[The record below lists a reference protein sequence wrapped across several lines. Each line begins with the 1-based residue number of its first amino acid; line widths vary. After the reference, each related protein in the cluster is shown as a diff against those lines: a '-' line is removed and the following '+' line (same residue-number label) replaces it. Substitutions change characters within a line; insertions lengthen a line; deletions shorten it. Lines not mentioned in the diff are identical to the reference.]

1 MQVEI
6 YRKSTQSTE
15 MISSITQIH
24 IRFHKQDQ
32 KPNSRLSV
40 PQLNILSSFLWHLQ
54 NDQRPQK
61 PPWLL
66 HQPFQ
71 LKPLH
76 LQDAVMENIH
86 YTFVTYTMTFPKL
99 TSSRNFVTSYTLSW
113 ITVQTDLLAPLP
125 SLCLETSS
133 REYFCKAAIL
143 TKFGEFSRLTGAFR
157 LSKNKL
163 IRNLLSFKA
172 C

>member
-1 MQVEI
+1 
-6 YRKSTQSTE
+6 
-15 MISSITQIH
+15 
-24 IRFHKQDQ
+24 
-32 KPNSRLSV
+32 
-40 PQLNILSSFLWHLQ
+40 
-54 NDQRPQK
+54 
-61 PPWLL
+61 
-66 HQPFQ
+66 
-71 LKPLH
+71 
-76 LQDAVMENIH
+76 MENIH
-86 YTFVTYTMTFPKL
+86 YTFVTFTMTFPKL

-163 IRNLLSFKA
+163 IRNLLSFRA
-172 C
+172 CWWHKKLQFWRFEFAQCNIGGQEFVRPTEQLNHQWFFTHYIDKSMLC